1 MRFEVQTTWTFFR
14 GSLAAL
20 FQQVH
25 MNLELADRVA
35 IVTGGSSGIGYAIAK
50 VLAMEGVCV
59 VVAARL
65 NTLSMNA
72 GAHGYDR

>member
-1 MRFEVQTTWTFFR
+1 
-14 GSLAAL
+14 
-20 FQQVH
+20 

-35 IVTGGSSGIGYAIAK
+35 IVTGGSSGIEYAIAE

-65 NTLSMNA
+65 NTS
-72 GAHGYDR
+72 AHGYDR